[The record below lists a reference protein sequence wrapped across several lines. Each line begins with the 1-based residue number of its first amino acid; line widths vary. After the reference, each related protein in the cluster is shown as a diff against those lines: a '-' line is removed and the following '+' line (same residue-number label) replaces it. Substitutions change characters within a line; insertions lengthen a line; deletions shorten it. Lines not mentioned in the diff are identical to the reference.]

1 MLQLSVF
8 KALRGALSCCWGPPG
23 SLRPDS
29 HPHNLYPD
37 HQSCQYHQ
45 DDIHKVPIEGILGTN
60 KQTQTD
66 FCGLRAMLRPSQV
79 GSEIENVENVH
90 YKQYC
95 VECSLRPPLLSKNV
109 IKIQK
114 QMNWALLFFVQS
126 VQTFLPEKGGWGI
139 ALLSKRKGKALHYR
153 SKPPIRGL
161 K

>member
-8 KALRGALSCCWGPPG
+8 KALRGALSCCWGTHG

-29 HPHNLYPD
+29 HHLNLYPD

-45 DDIHKVPIEGILGTN
+45 DDILKVPIEGILGTN

-79 GSEIENVENVH
+79 GSEVENVH

-109 IKIQK
+109 IKIQR
-114 QMNWALLFFVQS
+114 QMNWALLFFCS
-126 VQTFLPEKGGWGI
+126 VRADIFAGKGGWGI

-161 K
+161 KWI